1 MVDGKRW
8 TSMTLTVELD
18 FIEILK
24 LLIEHGADINRVDA
38 VGATPIAIAVFKGNF
53 GIMNYLKENG
63 ANLSIK
69 TEDHNSY
76 EMAMRCH
83 QKNILKQLLY

>member
-1 MVDGKRW
+1 MVDGKG
-8 TSMTLTVELD
+8 SIPMTLTVELD
-18 FIEILK
+18 RVEILK

-53 GIMNYLKENG
+53 GLMNYLKENG

-69 TEDHNSY
+69 TEDHNLY
-76 EMAMRCH
+76 EIAMRCH
-83 QKNILKQLLY
+83 QKNILQQLLY